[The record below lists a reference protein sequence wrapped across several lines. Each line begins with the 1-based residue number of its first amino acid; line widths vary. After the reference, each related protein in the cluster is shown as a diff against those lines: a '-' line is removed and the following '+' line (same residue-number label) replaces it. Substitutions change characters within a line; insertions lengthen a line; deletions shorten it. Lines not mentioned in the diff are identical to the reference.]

1 MAASRRGSNGDGPV
15 RHGGKVLVHEHLTL
29 RDVDALGRGW
39 FAQCDLPAGTILWK
53 EKPITVG
60 RNRADLVRRVH
71 SNLEKHAAFCR
82 PTDSEADSEAEG
94 IVRCNYFDNGRYVG
108 AMLFEHTSLLNH
120 SCSPN
125 VSVRMILSEFGA
137 CYSQVQTA
145 RPISVGEQLFITYSA
160 SNLFMP
166 SADRPCQ
173 VWGFEPACPRC
184 SCTLPAAEQ
193 ELWALLE
200 AAAGAADAA
209 KKLPIRSSE
218 AVMAALPLQRSAA
231 EALACSMP
239 CLAEGD
245 RFAEDVS
252 FFRGL
257 IGAVGGV
264 HA

>member
-1 MAASRRGSNGDGPV
+1 MAARSSGDGLV

-29 RDVDALGRGW
+29 RDVGALGRGW
-39 FAQCDLPAGTILWK
+39 FAQCDLPAGTLLWK
-53 EKPITVG
+53 EKPVTAG

-82 PTDSEADSEAEG
+82 PSDPGAESEAEG

-108 AMLFEHTSLLNH
+108 AMLFELTSLLNH

-125 VSVRMILSEFGA
+125 TSVRMILSEFGA

-145 RPISVGEQLFITYSA
+145 RPIGAGEQLFITYSA
-160 SNLFMP
+160 SNLFVP
-166 SADRPCQ
+166 SAERPCQ
-173 VWGFEPACPRC
+173 VWGFQPVCPRC
-184 SCTLPAAEQ
+184 SGTLPAPEQ

-209 KKLPIRSSE
+209 KRLPTRSPE
-218 AVMAALPLQRSAA
+218 AMMAALPLQQSAA

-239 CLAEGD
+239 CLVEAE
-245 RFAEDVS
+245 RFAEDAS
-252 FFRGL
+252 FFSRL

-264 HA
+264 HT